1 MTLKAGIFGYPLGHS
16 ISPAFQQA
24 AFDHLGIDA
33 TYEAWE
39 TRPAKLDD
47 AVSLLRSDAYLGA
60 NVTVPHKQAVR
71 QHMDAIDPLAASIGA
86 VNTIVKEDDRL
97 IGHNTDAY
105 GFIQSLKR
113 GANFEPSGKHVVLIG
128 AGGAAR
134 AAVYGLAQENIASLV
149 IANRTPENAITLA
162 KEMSDR
168 LTDVYATSLYAQAL
182 TSFCSKA
189 NLIVNTTSIGM
200 LHGPADG
207 QSPISESLIPDH
219 CLVYDIVYNPE
230 DTPLL
235 KTAQRAGARTLGG
248 LPMLVYQGAAAFELW
263 TGQPA
268 PVEVMFE
275 AARKA
280 LDSQPS

>member
-1 MTLKAGIFGYPLGHS
+1 MTLQAGIFGYPLGHS

-24 AFDHLGIDA
+24 AFDHLGVDA

-39 TRPAKLDD
+39 TPPDKLGD
-47 AVSLLRSDAYLGA
+47 AVAQLRADTHLGA
-60 NVTVPHKQAVR
+60 NVTVPHKQAIR
-71 QHMDAIDPLAASIGA
+71 QHLDAIAPLAESIGA
-86 VNTIVKEDDRL
+86 VNTIVKESDRL
-97 IGHNTDAY
+97 VGHNTDAY

-113 GANFEPSGKHVVLIG
+113 EAEFDVAGKKIVLIG

-134 AAVYGLAQENIASLV
+134 AAVFGLAQEGIASLI
-149 IANRTPENAITLA
+149 IANRTLANAVSLA
-162 KEMSDR
+162 DEISETVADTHAVELGSDV
-168 LTDVYATSLYAQAL
+168 LKTH
-182 TSFCSKA
+182 CSEA
-189 NLIVNTTSIGM
+189 DLIVNTTSIGM
-200 LHGPADG
+200 LHGPGDG
-207 QSPISESLIPDH
+207 QSPISEGLIPSG

-235 KTAQRAGARTLGG
+235 IAARHAGAKTLGG

-268 PVEVMFE
+268 PVEVMFK

-280 LDSQPS
+280 L